1 MAIAKEVTFE
11 GLKYTLDNQDRL
23 AAEVAHQSAGN
34 QVPVE
39 SITGAGGTKVLTM
52 ADSGKLF
59 VLDTTAD
66 TQAFTLPT
74 VGVGAGFHAKFIWSA
89 ASDNDVTWTSGAD
102 NIIMSCT
109 DFTASGAAQ
118 VHTTDTVTTAR
129 ANLDGT
135 PNSSVGDTVEI
146 FCDGTNYF
154 FKGFSNTQHAS
165 SVWATS

>member
-1 MAIAKEVTFE
+1 MAIAKQVTFE
-11 GLKYTLDNQDRL
+11 GKVYNLDLEDRL

-34 QVPVE
+34 QVLVE
-39 SITGAGGTKVLTM
+39 SVTGAGGTQVLDM
-52 ADSGKLF
+52 SDSGKLF
-59 VLDTTAD
+59 VLSTTEDTH
-66 TQAFTLPT
+66 AFTLPQ
-74 VGVGAGFHAKFIWSA
+74 VEVSAGFHAKFIWSA
-89 ASDNDVTWTSGAD
+89 ASDNDVTWSEGSAV
-102 NIIMSCT
+102 IIMSAT
-109 DFTASGAAQ
+109 DFTASGNAQ

-154 FKGFSNTQHAS
+154 FKGFSNTQHAN